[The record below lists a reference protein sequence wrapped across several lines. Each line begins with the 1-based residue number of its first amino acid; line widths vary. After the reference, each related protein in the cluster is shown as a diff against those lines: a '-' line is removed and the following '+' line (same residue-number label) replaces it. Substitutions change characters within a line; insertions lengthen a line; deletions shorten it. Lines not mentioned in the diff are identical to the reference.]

1 MRFLYLPLISPRMSK
16 MSVIEDILINYF
28 CILKFR
34 KDKNTLLKITLLH
47 FLTDYFIHFILII
60 LTS

>member
-1 MRFLYLPLISPRMSK
+1 MSK
-16 MSVIEDILINYF
+16 MSVIEDILINYS